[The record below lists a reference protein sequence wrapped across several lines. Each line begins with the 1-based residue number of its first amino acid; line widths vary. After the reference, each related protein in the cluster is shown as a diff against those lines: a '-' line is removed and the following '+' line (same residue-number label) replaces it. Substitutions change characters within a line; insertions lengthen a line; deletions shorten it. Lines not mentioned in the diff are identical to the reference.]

1 MIANVFRHVPID
13 RGPATEIKPKEA
25 WTSPWRLHPGRNINR
40 KLDKTL
46 HTLILFTILII
57 TIPITI
63 NIIPTILIITTTTI
77 SSAMIRFLV
86 CWVRSQLLE
95 GSTSSRACAAASRR
109 LETPGSLR
117 WGLFSQVSSPM
128 MMTMLLLNSMI
139 LINHE
144 EDFWEGWWSN

>member
-25 WTSPWRLHPGRNINR
+25 WTPPWRLHPGRKINR

-57 TIPITI
+57 TIPNTIIIIPTIPITI
-63 NIIPTILIITTTTI
+63 MLTILIITTTTI
-77 SSAMIRFLV
+77 SSAMVRFLV
-86 CWVRSQLLE
+86 YWVRSRLLE
-95 GSTSSRACAAASRR
+95 ESTSSRACAAASRR

-117 WGLFSQVSSPM
+117 WGLFFFKFRRQWWRPWS
-128 MMTMLLLNSMI
+128 
-139 LINHE
+139 
-144 EDFWEGWWSN
+144 WGCCCWRGWYW